1 MHCIETLKIIGK
13 GFMLDLSAAFAIF
26 PVLETARLRL
36 RAVQP
41 DDVADVFRIRA
52 DERVMRY
59 FGSPPITS
67 LEEAARQIHGF
78 ATSFE
83 ERTGIR
89 WAITWRGE
97 DRLLGTLGFWR
108 IDKPHFR
115 AEVGYDLAADCWGQ
129 GIMAEAL
136 GAVLTWGFT
145 TMHLHSVEAQIDP
158 ANHGSRRVL
167 EKCGFVQE
175 GYFRENYYCEG
186 QFTDTAVFSLL
197 GSVWLKHTNQ

>member
-1 MHCIETLKIIGK
+1 
-13 GFMLDLSAAFAIF
+13 MLDLAAAFATF

-41 DDVADVFRIRA
+41 DDAADVFHIRA

-67 LEEAARQIHGF
+67 LDKAAQQIHDF
-78 ATSFE
+78 ATSFQE
-83 ERTGIR
+83 QTGIR
-89 WAITWRGE
+89 WAITRRGE

-115 AEVGYDLAADCWGQ
+115 AELGYDLAPDCWGQ
-129 GIMAEAL
+129 GIMPEAI

-145 TMHLHSVEAQIDP
+145 TMNLHSVEAQIDP

-175 GYFRENYYCEG
+175 GYFRENYYSG
-186 QFTDTAVFSLL
+186 DRFTDTAVFSLL
-197 GSVWLKHTNQ
+197 SSAWLERTTS